1 MLNFEFEWDGAKAL
15 ANEQTHGVTFV
26 QATQAFRDPM
36 AIEHVDDRRDY
47 GEERINLIG
56 SAGGVLL
63 HVTYAERESR
73 IRIISAR
80 RALKHEQDEY
90 YRENAS

>member
-1 MLNFEFEWDGAKAL
+1 
-15 ANEQTHGVTFV
+15 
-26 QATQAFRDPM
+26 M
-36 AIEHVDDRRDY
+36 AIEHIDDRRDC

-56 SAGGVLL
+56 SAGSVLL

-73 IRIISAR
+73 LRIISAR

-90 YRENAS
+90 YRESAS